1 MSHARL
7 FALAFA
13 LLFTTSCSTPVDLK
27 QALQVTDVSSG
38 YFDAGVTPEG
48 ANKLVPSVTFRLRD
62 SSGNLSRVALNI
74 MFRVV
79 ASSEDIDEIF
89 KQRVD
94 LADGQTELLTLRSQA
109 GFTGTPPQSRLDM
122 LKNSNFRDLEVV
134 ILVRQV
140 SAQWL
145 ELHRIPIERQLL
157 TK

>member
-7 FALAFA
+7 FALSVA

-27 QALQVTDVSSG
+27 QSLQVTDIATG
-38 YFDAGVTPEG
+38 YFDQGVTADG

-62 SSGNLSRVALNI
+62 SSGNLSRVSLNL
-74 MFRVV
+74 MFRVIGGQDV
-79 ASSEDIDEIF
+79 DEIF

-94 LADGQTELLTLRSQA
+94 FANGQTELLTVRSGA

-122 LKNSNFRDLEVV
+122 LKNKEFQDMEVV
-134 ILVRQV
+134 IMVRQV

-145 ELHRIPIERQLL
+145 ELQRIPIERRLL
-157 TK
+157 TQ